1 MTVSKVSQAEQFTRQ
16 AKNNIGD
23 MRTTNVGSFR
33 SVCLVFLVLL
43 VVLKS
48 ETQTPRQDSV
58 AGGRDP
64 QEKALNELDRL
75 AQKAHARLEIEKEIE
90 LRRSLSAAVWTNYQQ
105 HSNNPGRW
113 DRWAIVYENDLPLA
127 LLLEGSRAWAE
138 AEAIFRR
145 NQSALKHERLAG
157 NDIKSENDLHLA
169 HLLLKEGKQSEA
181 ETLCAHWKNKV
192 KHNADFAIEA
202 VRTNT
207 PTPPLYDAPEVEI
220 GTWKLA
226 CERPEDGL
234 RMLKD
239 QTEAHPGMLA
249 PFTAMAN
256 YYTSEG
262 DFRTALAIDKDGT
275 SALMS
280 TPDTARK

>member
-1 MTVSKVSQAEQFTRQ
+1 
-16 AKNNIGD
+16 
-23 MRTTNVGSFR
+23 MRTTNVMSYR
-33 SVCLVFLVLL
+33 SVCLVLLVMF

-48 ETQTPRQDSV
+48 ETQTPRQDSI
-58 AGGRDP
+58 AGERDP

-75 AQKAHARLEIEKEIE
+75 AQNAHASLEMEKEIE
-90 LRRSLSAAVWTNYQQ
+90 LRRNLSAAVWTNYQQ
-105 HSNNPGRW
+105 HSKDPGRW
-113 DRWAIVYENDLPLA
+113 NRWAIVYENDLPLA
-127 LLLEGSRAWAE
+127 LLLEGTRAWAE
-138 AEAIFRR
+138 AEAIFRH

-157 NDIKSENDLHLA
+157 NDVKSENDLHLA

-181 ETLCAHWKNKV
+181 ETLCAYWKNKV

-202 VRTNT
+202 VKTNI
-207 PTPPLYDAPEVEI
+207 PTPPLYDTPEVEI
-220 GTWKLA
+220 GSWKLA

-234 RMLKD
+234 RLLKE
-239 QTEAHPGMLA
+239 QIQAHPGMLA

-280 TPDTARK
+280 TPNAARK